1 MNGLDGGEKKGERE
15 KATDT
20 MVAGSHESIIPQI
33 AADICLDHFAA
44 DSIARDKVFILTA
57 CHSGSRGSQ
66 CPEKGG
72 DSSRE

>member
-1 MNGLDGGEKKGERE
+1 
-15 KATDT
+15 